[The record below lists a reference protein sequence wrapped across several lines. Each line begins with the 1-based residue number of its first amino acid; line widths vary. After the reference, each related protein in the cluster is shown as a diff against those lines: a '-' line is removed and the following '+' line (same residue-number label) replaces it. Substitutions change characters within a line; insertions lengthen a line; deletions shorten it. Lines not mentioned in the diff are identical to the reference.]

1 MTEREIAEIDLSIT
15 FGQRLIQYKKASL
28 ERMLSSMLDNN
39 EKIRQHYESDR
50 DYIRDIIQAL
60 ENGDVITFMPL
71 LKQRLTIVGQLFFK
85 NEFKLLKMLASS

>member
-15 FGQRLIQYKKASL
+15 FGRRLIQYKKASL

-60 ENGDVITFMPL
+60 ESGDVITFMPL

-85 NEFKLLKMLASS
+85 SEFKLLKALASS

>member
-60 ENGDVITFMPL
+60 ESGDVITFMPL

-85 NEFKLLKMLASS
+85 NEFKLLKALASS

>member
-1 MTEREIAEIDLSIT
+1 MTEKEIAEVELSIT
-15 FGQRLIQYKKASL
+15 FGQRLIEYKNASL
-28 ERMLSSMLDNN
+28 NKMLTSMIDNN

-85 NEFKLLKMLASS
+85 EQFKMLKMLAS

>member
-1 MTEREIAEIDLSIT
+1 MTEREIVEIDLSIT
-15 FGQRLIQYKKASL
+15 FGQRLIHYKKASL

-60 ENGDVITFMPL
+60 ESGDVITFMPL

-85 NEFKLLKMLASS
+85 NEFKLLKALASS